1 MGNRNDEVE
10 RFKRLRDQQLRAR
23 DPQKKQ
29 QQLQHNISKRYKQS
43 REPFSFTKI
52 WQEVEH
58 KWRGILIGG
67 FLGFILL
74 IIRIFCPHIILV
86 IPGIHI
92 DTSRAYSRIMP
103 SIPEERLS
111 DLIQLPVDKWKNRV
125 RNDFEEIVYHDH
137 REIADIQ
144 DKLYSS
150 GAVFSSLSGSGSA
163 VYGIFTRDTGV
174 PDFPPDYFTWSGQ
187 L

>member
-74 IIRIFCPHIILV
+74 IILPNFLDSGWAEVVGVGAIFLLMIIGFAIGQAADARDEL
-86 IPGIHI
+86 
-92 DTSRAYSRIMP
+92 R
-103 SIPEERLS
+103 
-111 DLIQLPVDKWKNRV
+111 DLIHKR
-125 RNDFEEIVYHDH
+125 
-137 REIADIQ
+137 
-144 DKLYSS
+144 
-150 GAVFSSLSGSGSA
+150 
-163 VYGIFTRDTGV
+163 
-174 PDFPPDYFTWSGQ
+174 
-187 L
+187 